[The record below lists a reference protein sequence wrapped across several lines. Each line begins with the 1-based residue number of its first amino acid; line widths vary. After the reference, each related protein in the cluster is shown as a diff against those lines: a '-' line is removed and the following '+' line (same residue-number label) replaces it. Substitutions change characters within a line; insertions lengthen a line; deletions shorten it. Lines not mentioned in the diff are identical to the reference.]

1 MNLTLKKGNV
11 AELINCYFPRIT
23 KKLRISDNYRG
34 YNPNNLHWER
44 SFYLFHLINRRKQQL
59 FH

>member
-11 AELINCYFPRIT
+11 VELINCYFPRIT

-34 YNPNNLHWER
+34 YNPNNLHMLGAK
-44 SFYLFHLINRRKQQL
+44 FLLISSNK
-59 FH
+59 